1 MQALR
6 KVLACEK
13 EIVLGALY
21 DTVEKLKW
29 KLLSAN
35 SDTGIIVVA
44 ERSAGMPF
52 LVRVGWE
59 ENGMVEITVE
69 LASGVFSDRDSPEDA
84 AAVLLETLARIIG
97 DALSKNRSD
106 SGK

>member
-1 MQALR
+1 MQALS

-13 EIVLGALY
+13 AIVLGGLY
-21 DTVEKLKW
+21 DTIEKLKW

-35 SDTGIIVVA
+35 SNTGIIVVA

-52 LVRVGWE
+52 LIRVCSQGTRK
-59 ENGMVEITVE
+59 VEVTVE

-84 AAVLLETLARIIG
+84 AAVLLETLTRIIG
-97 DALSKNRSD
+97 DALSKNRLD
-106 SGK
+106 SG